1 MRILVLPLS
10 ALAIALTVSAQANL
24 KATSASETGALYLPA
39 TLNKTLRA
47 ERTHPGA
54 AVRFTLEEPVL
65 LGHGVV
71 MPEGAHLQGH
81 VTEASKLDE
90 GRASRLAIVVETA
103 EWKHQKVQLRAF
115 ISGVVTR
122 REVSQQKTG
131 DWRCQPLLEK
141 PVLSN
146 RNTLNGGPGTAVP
159 KPRECSGN
167 LGAVGEERV
176 VRDRRADLKDVVLH
190 RNPLDGS
197 TVLFSHKR
205 NIKLEAGTVLMLR
218 NLSADQSV
226 QAEVIS
232 EK

>member
-1 MRILVLPLS
+1 MRLLVLPLS
-10 ALAIALTVSAQANL
+10 ALVVTLTVPAQTNL
-24 KATSASETGALYLPA
+24 KATPSSETGALYLPA

-65 LGHGVV
+65 MGHGVV

-81 VTEASKLDE
+81 VTAASKLD
-90 GRASRLAIVVETA
+90 GSRASRLAIVVETA
-103 EWKHQKVQLRAF
+103 EFKHQKVALHAF

-122 REVSQQKTG
+122 REVRQQRTA
-131 DWRCQPLLEK
+131 DWRCQPMVDK
-141 PVLSN
+141 PMLSN
-146 RNTLNGGPGTAVP
+146 RNTINGGSGTTVP
-159 KPRECSGN
+159 KPRDCSGN

-176 VRDRRADLKDVVLH
+176 VLERRADLKDVVLH

-205 NIKLEAGTVLMLR
+205 NIKLDGGTVLMLR
-218 NLSADQSV
+218 NWSADESV
-226 QAEVIS
+226 QAEIIS
-232 EK
+232 QK